1 MTQTTDRECVFCAIV
16 AGDAPATITQQ
27 WPDAIAILPKGGG
40 ATPGHTLVIP
50 RVHVNDIGDDPIV
63 SAATVARAAELVA
76 ALPHAN
82 LITSKG
88 SVATQTVFHLHVHV
102 LPRRDGDN
110 LALPWTATTPG
121 PVSA

>member
-1 MTQTTDRECVFCAIV
+1 MTHTTHRQCVFCAII

-27 WPDAIAILPKGGG
+27 WPDAIAIIPTSGG

-50 RVHVNDIGDDPIV
+50 RVHVNDIGEDPIV

-76 ALPHAN
+76 ALSDAN
-82 LITSKG
+82 IITSKG
-88 SVATQTVFHLHVHV
+88 TVATQTVFHLHVHV

-110 LALPWTATTPG
+110 LALPWTTSTEGHA
-121 PVSA
+121 SA